1 MEDTTM
7 NNEIM
12 DNDFVQNEAAM
23 DFDETSEYY
32 DEKDGFPVGAIVGGV
47 LGTAAIAGITG
58 LAVKNKDKIKDK
70 LAGAKAAHEQKKLER
85 LEKKAQAIEEA
96 KKKYVKIDENK

>member
-1 MEDTTM
+1 MDETTM
-7 NNEIM
+7 NDEIM
-12 DNDFVQNEAAM
+12 DNNFVQNEGAM
-23 DFDETSEYY
+23 DFDEMIETS
-32 DEKDGFPVGAIVGGV
+32 DENDGLPIGAIVGGV

-70 LAGAKAAHEQKKLER
+70 LAEVKATRDQKKLER

-96 KKKYVKIDENK
+96 KKKYVTIDEIK